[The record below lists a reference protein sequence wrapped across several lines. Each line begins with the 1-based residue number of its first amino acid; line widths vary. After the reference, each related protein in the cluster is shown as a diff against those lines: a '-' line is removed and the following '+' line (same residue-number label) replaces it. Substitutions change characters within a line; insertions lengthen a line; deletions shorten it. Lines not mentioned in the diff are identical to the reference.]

1 MNRSICIFDKVLV
14 AGCLL
19 VSGMSVWGDSLGV
32 FQDGVLT
39 YDLSSAASETAS
51 FASYGAVTKVV
62 KKGDGTLTLKA
73 SNAGYAGTV
82 ELEAGIMVDDAPLNG
97 EFCTGIGSAASVTV
111 KSGAQFKNGK
121 TFGWNAQGTLRYSS
135 TFSIEGEGPDGN
147 GAISFVGAGPGDR
160 MFSKIVMTGPA
171 TIGGGGRGCFGGGTF
186 NMNGFTFT
194 NKCAALWTGVTLVNP
209 GDVVHLGDNFTFE
222 GNASDLK
229 PSTEGGQQ
237 MFYVKD
243 GGQFGFW
250 AYTSTASYQACLLG
264 SASIGEGSGN
274 YAWNSNNNNWQGPI
288 SIPAN
293 GWLSLKNTSTS
304 QDGTIGL
311 KGPISGEGG
320 ISVATCTK
328 GFKGYLRAA
337 NSYTG
342 GTKVSGSE
350 LWGVADRSIPPHN
363 VQLTGGR
370 LVFLVGETGS
380 WDFANIHEVCEAVT
394 VKSGGAFTIQTGAGR
409 TVTDPYDWT
418 GVNPV
423 IGHAGTGTLVLS
435 GAVGSETANAW
446 FQNFEGTLKFTNCG
460 NGAWNYLAS
469 LAADKDTILFE
480 DAGNFWTGRNSL
492 KFGSAQTPRLVVKGH
507 SVLAG
512 SVPDGTANS
521 PSSPFYLG
529 GSSAGLRAILEVAEG
544 AGVTNKLFVGNTAKS
559 VGAVYLSGEGSG
571 LHMTC
576 QAWNDSYIGAS
587 GYGTVLVK
595 GGVFGV
601 GHAAKL
607 GAAGDGTGILDLR
620 AGRVEKLGSLNLSGG
635 GTGVVY
641 QTGGVFKSKSA
652 TYTLGMGALDW
663 ADSATRAGRGI
674 YTVDGPDALVD
685 LDVGTVLGQ
694 RTNNFV
700 GVVNL
705 NRGVYASKRFAKNN
719 WSSQY
724 QVTLDLVKTYGY
736 VNFNG
741 GTYRFNE
748 DAFAAADVLKP
759 NKVTVFA
766 GGATL
771 DVNGRAG
778 ASVGVPLEAPE
789 GYGVKSIAFPNATCC
804 TNYIGSQLVS
814 IAGGSCGM
822 TEASAI
828 ALVDEA
834 QAKLTNIV
842 MMSSGQGYQPGDV
855 VTATIPNAY
864 YTGANPDALVVTLTD
879 VPLASGG
886 LTVTNSASTAGTL
899 TLAAVNTYTG
909 ATVVAAGTLKLGVEN
924 AIAASRGAFVSPGA
938 VLDLNGKGALSVDEL
953 GGGGQIQGG
962 DVTAAN
968 LVFPAATAT
977 NSTLTLTGSL
987 TLGASAKLR
996 VTGVAANFPQKSCT
1010 LVTAA
1015 NGITCGSLE
1024 LAGFEETEHP
1034 QLWKLVKSSN
1044 SIKLAYAR
1052 GTLLVFR

>member
-1 MNRSICIFDKVLV
+1 MNRLTCVFDKALV

-19 VSGMSVWGDSLGV
+19 VSGMSVWGDPLGV

-39 YDLSSAASETAS
+39 YDLSSAANETAS

-73 SNAGYAGTV
+73 SNAGYSGTV

-121 TFGWNAQGTLRYSS
+121 SFGWSAQGTLRYSS

-147 GAISFVGAGPGDR
+147 GALCFVGAGPGDR

-194 NKCAALWTGVTLVNP
+194 NKCSALWTGVTLVNP
-209 GDVVHLGDNFTFE
+209 GDVVHLGSNFTFE
-222 GNASDLK
+222 GNGSHLK
-229 PSTEGGQQ
+229 PSAEGGQT
-237 MFYVKD
+237 FYVKD
-243 GGQFGFW
+243 GGRFGFW
-250 AYTSTASYQACLLG
+250 TYGGTASYPVSFLG
-264 SASIGEGSGN
+264 SGSIEEGSGN

-304 QDGTIGL
+304 ADGTIGL

-350 LWGVADRSIPPHN
+350 LWGVADKSIPPHN

-380 WDFANIHEVCEAVT
+380 WDFANVHEVCEAVT
-394 VKSGGAFTIQTGAGR
+394 VKSGGTFTIQTGPGR

-423 IGHAGTGTLVLS
+423 IGHAGSGTLVLS
-435 GAVGSETANAW
+435 GAIGSETANAW
-446 FQNFEGTLKFTNCG
+446 FRNFEGTLKFTNCG
-460 NGAWNYLAS
+460 NGARNYLVS
-469 LAADKDTILFE
+469 LTADKGTILFE
-480 DAGNFWTGRNSL
+480 DAGNFWTGNNSL
-492 KFGSAQTPRLVVKGH
+492 TFGSAQTPRLVVKGH

-512 SVPDGTANS
+512 SVPNGTEKS
-521 PSSPFYLG
+521 PASPFYLG
-529 GSSAGLRAILEVAEG
+529 GSSAGQRAILEVAEG
-544 AGVTNKLFVGNTAKS
+544 AGVTNKLFVGNTAKT

-576 QAWNDSYIGAS
+576 QAWNDSYIGSS

-607 GAAGDGTGILDLR
+607 GAVGAGTGILDLR

-641 QTGGVFKSKSA
+641 QTGGVLKSRSS
-652 TYTLGMGALDW
+652 TSTLGMGALDW
-663 ADSATRAGRGI
+663 ADTATRAGRGV

-685 LDVGTVLGQ
+685 LDVSTILGQ

-700 GVVNL
+700 GVVNI
-705 NRGVYASKRFAKNN
+705 NQGVYASKRFAKNN
-719 WSSQY
+719 WSAEKK
-724 QVTLDLVKTYGY
+724 VTVDVSKTYGY

-741 GTYRFNE
+741 GTYRFGE
-748 DAFAAADVLKP
+748 DVFAETNALKP

-771 DVNGRAG
+771 DVNGRAD

-789 GYGVKSIAFPNATCC
+789 GYGVKSIAFPNTTCC
-804 TNYIGSQLVS
+804 TNYIGSQMVS
-814 IAGGSCGM
+814 ISGGSCGM
-822 TEASAI
+822 MEASAI

-864 YTGANPDALVVTLTD
+864 YTGTNPDALVVTLTD
-879 VPLASGG
+879 APLASGG
-886 LTVTNSASTAGTL
+886 LTVTNSASAAGTL

-924 AIAASRGAFVSPGA
+924 AIAASKGAFVSPGA
-938 VLDLNGKGALSVDEL
+938 VLDLNGKGALSVDAL
-953 GGGGQIQGG
+953 GGGGRIQGG
-962 DVTAAN
+962 DVTAAT

-977 NSTLTLTGSL
+977 NSTLTLTGAL
-987 TLGASAKLR
+987 TLGESAKLR
-996 VTGVAANFPQKSCT
+996 VTGVASDFPQKSCT

-1015 NGITCGSLE
+1015 SGITCGSIELE
-1024 LAGFEETEHP
+1024 GFEETEHP
-1034 QLWKLVKSSN
+1034 QLWKLVKSAT
-1044 SIKLAYAR
+1044 SIKLAYAS
-1052 GTLLVFR
+1052 GTLLVLR